1 MLCLLVLGMVDPTPL
16 RPRRLG
22 ATYSVPTWLPAAAQ
36 EVSEPAAVKAL
47 GRIRRALVR
56 VETAELSAEIATTF
70 WRTDEYAKA
79 ASPKL
84 VFLHGADSNCLEW
97 RYVAEK
103 LGAQG
108 IDCTAVDWWSGG
120 WTDREAIRRRLTD
133 GGPTVEPWTLIRQHL
148 DAFLRGELGS
158 AELGSAELAEE
169 GVEEEDASGED
180 LEEGPPIV
188 LVGTSLGGAVAIDY
202 AAAHPGRVRALVL
215 IDAGGQSYKAPPPAI
230 VQALAP
236 GVVAAK
242 AAAAWVQSLAQA
254 VRPDEDALIGA
265 LHRNE
270 PGWSAA
276 YAAYLAS
283 GGYARQVGPPLIR
296 TLRMPTL
303 VIWGEADPIL
313 PLSDA
318 FAFECDLPNCVG
330 VERVRHAG
338 HSPHLDDPEVV
349 AAILSRFL
357 EERFDEFDAL
367 RGPGGED
374 QDGVR
379 RREEYR
385 EARPP
390 IG

>member
-1 MLCLLVLGMVDPTPL
+1 MRLPGSPTLWRQHGFHDRTVTSTARPPPSHPL
-16 RPRRLG
+16 RSPLRTSAPHASSSLCSF
-22 ATYSVPTWLPAAAQ
+22 SVCTADLALPASRAQ
-36 EVSEPAAVKAL
+36 
-47 GRIRRALVR
+47 
-56 VETAELSAEIATTF
+56 
-70 WRTDEYAKA
+70 
-79 ASPKL
+79 
-84 VFLHGADSNCLEW
+84 
-97 RYVAEK
+97 
-103 LGAQG
+103 
-108 IDCTAVDWWSGG
+108 
-120 WTDREAIRRRLTD
+120 
-133 GGPTVEPWTLIRQHL
+133 
-148 DAFLRGELGS
+148 
-158 AELGSAELAEE
+158 
-169 GVEEEDASGED
+169 
-180 LEEGPPIV
+180 
-188 LVGTSLGGAVAIDY
+188 
-202 AAAHPGRVRALVL
+202 
-215 IDAGGQSYKAPPPAI
+215 APPPAI